1 MKTKIVLLPLDKRPC
16 NFLFPEKLFSHDDI
30 EIVTPNRLGDKK
42 IPADLEA
49 IDEFLIKECK
59 DATGLVI
66 SLDMLL
72 YGGLVPSR
80 IHLESEAK
88 LKERLRVLSDI
99 RKANPRSG
107 LLKQQ

>member
-1 MKTKIVLLPLDKRPC
+1 MTKIVLLPLDERPC
-16 NFLFPEKLFSHDDI
+16 NFLFPGKLYSHDDI

-49 IDEFLIKECK
+49 IDEFLFKECK

-88 LKERLRVLSDI
+88 LKE
-99 RKANPRSG
+99 
-107 LLKQQ
+107 